1 MGSGASVEEQRGL
14 FNALSS
20 TDDHSFDAVLPLIQ
34 SFVRRQEL
42 KATVQLCDLC
52 DVERVIDNAFA
63 RGKTPLVLDASPDE
77 KFTTFLS
84 YQPDVVLLNAKELIT
99 LDHSQSR
106 VAALEHARRAL
117 VAAMATGKSLAI
129 RLGTSAPDF
138 LGRLNDSKTGFDT
151 TTKQSAYFPIQVF
164 QRGGATLRDPS
175 FAQSMADGLL
185 IDLPEPELVPRIA
198 GDGEDEEGPEETV
211 DEEKK
216 RGPKTK
222 RLSWSERLFRAA
234 DMAPHRNFAICKL
247 SFRCL
252 VVSSLSI
259 DDAAEHLFDIKGQYG
274 LPSPEWFQII
284 CIVPDE
290 EEVAAAASARGEE
303 EEEEG

>member
-1 MGSGASVEEQRGL
+1 MSDKKRLAFLHLLHL
-14 FNALSS
+14 FSS
-20 TDDHSFDAVLPLIQ
+20 S
-34 SFVRRQEL
+34 
-42 KATVQLCDLC
+42 
-52 DVERVIDNAFA
+52 
-63 RGKTPLVLDASPDE
+63 
-77 KFTTFLS
+77 
-84 YQPDVVLLNAKELIT
+84 QPPV
-99 LDHSQSR
+99 
-106 VAALEHARRAL
+106 
-117 VAAMATGKSLAI
+117 
-129 RLGTSAPDF
+129 
-138 LGRLNDSKTGFDT
+138 
-151 TTKQSAYFPIQVF
+151 
-164 QRGGATLRDPS
+164 
-175 FAQSMADGLL
+175 ADGLL
-185 IDLPEPELVPRIA
+185 LDLPERELVPRIA

-290 EEVAAAASARGEE
+290 EEVAAAAASAGEE
-303 EEEEG
+303 EEEEEEEERDIEDEK